1 VAVLW
6 SSKSVGHRYCLL
18 TKVGNDDAWEFRAET
33 LLSKYSV
40 LSCRNLKVGCFFV
53 VVVDVVSDLSIH
65 CS

>member
-1 VAVLW
+1 
-6 SSKSVGHRYCLL
+6 
-18 TKVGNDDAWEFRAET
+18 VGNDDAWEFRAET